1 MRPARDL
8 AGFWPLAG
16 LERAA
21 PPRQNPAHHDRF
33 FNPFDENGI
42 ARVEIEPYNDVYS
55 EVLLH
60 RERGIIWPPSWDEPG
75 VGSPNVV
82 CWPESEK
89 GEGSPQ

>member
-42 ARVEIEPYNDVYS
+42 ARVEIEPYNDVYLLRGLAPQGARHYLAAKL
-55 EVLLH
+55 ERTRRGAPKRRVLA
-60 RERGIIWPPSWDEPG
+60 
-75 VGSPNVV
+75 
-82 CWPESEK
+82 
-89 GEGSPQ
+89 